1 MPSQI
6 LATVGSRQRKD
17 SYNLFAYRERFNSYF
32 CMCFSEVSGDE
43 GNLSAGRSPAESMI
57 FGQKVNSWNSIQ
69 GSTSGDSEKKRLL
82 DCQE

>member
-1 MPSQI
+1 
-6 LATVGSRQRKD
+6 
-17 SYNLFAYRERFNSYF
+17 
-32 CMCFSEVSGDE
+32 MCFSEVSGDE

-82 DCQE
+82 DCQEWPNVMLVELQKHSQKKNDMEKGNSGLQKNDV